1 MKLSF
6 PLAVGVTM
14 LSASVLSG
22 CTTTNIST
30 ETRSMSSVKIVET
43 VTEWWQGDYSNEKQI
58 AALREDGVPIWQ
70 QGKGEEH
77 SFGGYLPV
85 NSYYRAVDMPEFG
98 ENVLY
103 LEEKTFGEDPYRQR
117 IYTIKHDQETDTVRV
132 KLWYFKDKKSHL
144 NSWNNL
150 ENIQGLTKEDFS
162 PLPDNC
168 DLVVKPEDNGRLHM
182 MMPKDQCKFGTK
194 IFDYQVS
201 LGPDDFW
208 FRDRIVDA
216 NTMIVSMTAGSFG
229 YHKLDKS

>member
-1 MKLSF
+1 MKLFFS
-6 PLAVGVTM
+6 LALSVSV

-22 CTTTNIST
+22 CAKTEASVQTNSL
-30 ETRSMSSVKIVET
+30 SSAKMVET
-43 VTEWWQGDYSNEKQI
+43 VTDWWQGDYSNDKQI
-58 AALREDGVPIWQ
+58 AALREDGAPIWQ
-70 QGKGEEH
+70 QGQEEEY

-85 NSYYRAVDMPEFG
+85 TSYYRVINMPEFG

-117 IYTIKHDQETDTVRV
+117 IYTIKHDQDTDTVRV
-132 KLWYFKDKKSHL
+132 KLWYFKDKKSYL
-144 NSWNNL
+144 NSWNSL
-150 ENIQGLTKEDFS
+150 EKIRALTKEDFS

-182 MMPKDQCKFGTK
+182 MMPKNQCKFGSK

-216 NTMIVSMTAGSFG
+216 DKMIVSMTAGSFG
-229 YHKLDKS
+229 YHKLDKQ